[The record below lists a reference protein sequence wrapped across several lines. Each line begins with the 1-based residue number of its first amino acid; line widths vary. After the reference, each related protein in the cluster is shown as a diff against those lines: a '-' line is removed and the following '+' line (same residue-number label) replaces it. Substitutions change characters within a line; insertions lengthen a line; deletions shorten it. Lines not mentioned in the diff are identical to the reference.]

1 MSSLDFVHQRALR
14 AKGEVR
20 QVGSDSP
27 IAIRLRYKG
36 TGSVTSVTTT
46 TATNIVMVTSDG
58 GTDTYAFAT
67 YTTIGA
73 LVDAINAD
81 AIFEAKVLDSVRSE
95 ATASQFVDGAITA
108 GTEDGET
115 YYDVLVDTDAADYF
129 AVRLTYDR
137 GFDKPHKANHRVS
150 LQEIVYSINLG
161 TAAAGAVKVYEIQ
174 GTTETLRFSALSVD
188 NGGTYDNT
196 TINFASGEG
205 KITANDGNDIV
216 VKIDDSGN
224 LADNAGNL
232 LRIIGTIE

>member
-1 MSSLDFVHQRALR
+1 MASAESLLIKNAAATGTV
-14 AKGEVR
+14 V
-20 QVGSDSP
+20 QVGSDTP
-27 IAIRLRYKG
+27 VAIRLEYIGSG
-36 TGSVTSVTTT
+36 TITSVTTT

-67 YTTIGA
+67 YTTIGT

-81 AIFEAKVLDSVRSE
+81 GIFKAKVLDSVRSE

-108 GTEDGET
+108 GTVNGVS

-137 GFDKPHKANHRVS
+137 GFDKPHKARHRVD

-161 TAAAGAVKVYEIQ
+161 TAAANAVDIYKIDADGVTETVVYSTLSVD
-174 GTTETLRFSALSVD
+174 TTET
-188 NGGTYDNT
+188 
-196 TINFASGEG
+196 TIDFANGEG
-205 KITANDGNDIV
+205 FLSGDIGGDIV

-224 LADNAGNL
+224 LADADGNF
-232 LRIIGTIE
+232 LRIVGKIV